1 MLSRRNP
8 QLNSNGE
15 LVHLLSIEGL
25 PKAVLNQMLDTAGTF
40 LSVNDRDVKKVPLL
54 RGKSVFNLFFEN
66 STRTRTTFEIAA
78 KRLSADVIN
87 LDIARSSAAKGE
99 SLLDTI
105 ANLSAMHA
113 DMFVVRHA
121 ASGAPYLIAQ
131 HVAPHVHVVNAGDGR
146 HAHPTQGLLD
156 MYTIR
161 HYKRDFTQLTVA
173 IVGDIVNSRVARS
186 DIHGLTTLGVP
197 EIRVVGPKTLVP
209 GDIAAMGVR
218 VCHDMA
224 EGIRGADVIIMLRL
238 QNERMSGA
246 VLPSAGEYFKSYG
259 LTPAKLALAQP
270 DCIVMHPG
278 PINRGVEIDS
288 AVADGGHSVILPQ
301 VTFGIAVRMAVM
313 STLAGN
319 FAHPRSGFAAPPPGG
334 DAGGPPE
341 PVPRRPPG
349 PVGGGAA

>member
-8 QLNSNGE
+8 QLNAHGE
-15 LVHLLSIEGL
+15 LIHLLSIEGL
-25 PKAVLNQMLDTAGTF
+25 PREVLVQILDTAGTF
-40 LSVNDRDVKKVPLL
+40 LSVNDREVKKVPLL

-78 KRLSADVIN
+78 KRLSADVLN

-113 DMFVVRHA
+113 DMFVVRHSE
-121 ASGAPYLIAQ
+121 SGAPYLIAK
-131 HVAPHVHVVNAGDGR
+131 HCAPHVRVVNAGDGR

-156 MYTIR
+156 LYTIR
-161 HYKRDFTQLTVA
+161 HYKPALRELTVA
-173 IVGDIVNSRVARS
+173 IIGDIVHSRVARS
-186 DIHGLTTLGVP
+186 DIHALSIMGVP

-209 GDIAAMGVR
+209 ADLRAMGVR
-218 VCHDMA
+218 VCHDLA
-224 EGIRGADVIIMLRL
+224 EGLRDADVVIMLRL

-246 VLPSAGEYFKSYG
+246 LLPSAGEFAKSWG
-259 LTPAKLALAQP
+259 LTPDKLALARP
-270 DCIVMHPG
+270 DAIVMHPG

-288 AVADGGHSVILPQ
+288 AVADGAHSVILPQ

-313 STLAGN
+313 SIIAGN
-319 FAHPRSGFAAPPPGG
+319 AA
-334 DAGGPPE
+334 
-341 PVPRRPPG
+341 
-349 PVGGGAA
+349 